1 MNKIKTNNPLK
12 IPHKNSYHRPQMSF
26 LGEITTDKNIY
37 SPSIESI
44 ELKIAKNL
52 QNIKNVEKETKF
64 EKLKNIFEEA
74 IEFLIPIDYQKIFYL
89 MLKEFDNINKLNLND
104 INYLKSKKEE
114 LGNKIK
120 IIENEN
126 NIYKIQLD
134 ENNKEIALMKNKL
147 KNTENN
153 YIKFPYKKN
162 KTIKNIKFKNFK
174 KEIYNDE
181 NEENNENLNINS
193 DSNYSEKFS
202 NKTNEIK
209 NNNYLT
215 QLNKKNLNDLDAI
228 YFFDKIYNNSKTNE
242 INGNNNINNYKSNK
256 GDIVPQLNLD
266 PEYIEDRKNKELLKL
281 EEANLTPF
289 QKIALQFEVS

>member
-1 MNKIKTNNPLK
+1 
-12 IPHKNSYHRPQMSF
+12 
-26 LGEITTDKNIY
+26 
-37 SPSIESI
+37 
-44 ELKIAKNL
+44 
-52 QNIKNVEKETKF
+52 
-64 EKLKNIFEEA
+64 
-74 IEFLIPIDYQKIFYL
+74 

-193 DSNYSEKFS
+193 DSNYNEKFS

-209 NNNYLT
+209 NNNYIT

-242 INGNNNINNYKSNK
+242 INGKNNNNNYKSNK